1 MRWLLAATILLV
13 PRISPAQAPTDTVTI
28 KLVNVDLRSAIQIL
42 SQYVDRPVIF
52 GAVSG
57 NPITLQTPRPVR
69 REEVLLLL
77 RAALESQNLELF
89 ADSVGPYIVRPKQIA
104 PVALPPSVSAG
115 GPLGLHVI
123 QLRHARAADV
133 AATVNALYGRA
144 SAFGELGAPP
154 TTLNDQL
161 RQNTQATMNPTPG
174 TVQIIGSAAS
184 LSGETTIIPD
194 PRSNALLVRANRQ
207 DYELIALAVR
217 ELDVR
222 PLQALIQMVIVEV
235 RRDRSLAFGV
245 DVTLPP
251 HRLPGNPDVTVE
263 GSQLGSSVSDAVL
276 KIVGIG
282 GIRDLETTLR
292 AAASRGDV
300 SIMSRPS
307 VIAANNER
315 AEILVGSQRPFV
327 QVSRSLPTDSPSR
340 DQVVQY
346 KDVGTK
352 LIIRPTISAD
362 GYVMLEVTQEVN
374 AATSETAFDAPVIS
388 TRSLQ
393 TRLLLKD
400 GQTVVIGGLTDRQ
413 RDVTQSGTPV
423 LSSIPLIG
431 GLFGRTSRRTTETE
445 LYLFITPHVLKTD
458 EDADALTRPLRDR
471 TGQRDSTA
479 FPVPPAKNR

>member
-1 MRWLLAATILLV
+1 MRLFLAAVVLLL
-13 PRISPAQAPTDTVTI
+13 PRIGIAQAATDTVTI
-28 KLVNVDLRSAIQIL
+28 KLVNVDLRTAVQVL

-52 GAVSG
+52 GAISG
-57 NPITLQTPRPVR
+57 NPITLQTPHAVR
-69 REEVLLLL
+69 RAEVLPLL
-77 RAALESQNLELF
+77 RAALESQNMELVS
-89 ADSVGPYIVRPKQIA
+89 DSTGPYVVRPKQIA
-104 PVALPPSVSAG
+104 PAAPPPAFPVAG
-115 GPLGLHVI
+115 RLGLHVI
-123 QLRHARAADV
+123 PLRHARAADV

-154 TTLNDQL
+154 ATLNDQL
-161 RQNTQATMNPTPG
+161 RQNTQATMNPLAG
-174 TVQIIGSAAS
+174 SIQIASGGPAS

-194 PRSNALLVRANRQ
+194 SRSNALLVRANRQ
-207 DYELIALAVR
+207 DYELIAAAVK
-217 ELDVR
+217 EVDVR

-235 RRDRSLAFGV
+235 RRDRSLSFGV
-245 DVTLPP
+245 DVTLPR
-251 HRLPGNPDVTVE
+251 HRLPKNPDVTVE
-263 GSQLGSSVSDAVL
+263 GSQMGSSVSDAVL
-276 KIVGIG
+276 KIIGIG
-282 GIRDLETTLR
+282 GIGDLETTLR

-352 LIIRPTISAD
+352 LVIRPTISAD

-374 AATSETAFDAPVIS
+374 AATNETAFDAPVIS

-413 RDVTQSGTPV
+413 RDITQSGTPI
-423 LSSIPLIG
+423 LSSIPFIG

-458 EDADALTRPLRDR
+458 EDADALTQPLRDR
-471 TGQRDSTA
+471 ANPKDSTTL
-479 FPVPPAKNR
+479 PVPPG

>member
-1 MRWLLAATILLV
+1 MRWCLAVAILLAA
-13 PRISPAQAPTDTVTI
+13 RIGHAQAPTDTVTI
-28 KLVNVDLRSAIQIL
+28 KLVNVDLRSAIQVL

-52 GAVSG
+52 GAVTG

-69 REEVLLLL
+69 RGEVLPLL

-89 ADSVGPYIVRPKQIA
+89 ADSVGPYVVRPKQVA
-104 PVALPPSVSAG
+104 PVTLPPSVTAG

-144 SAFGELGAPP
+144 SAFGELGPP
-154 TTLNDQL
+154 PATLNDQL
-161 RQNTQATMNPTPG
+161 RQNTQATMNPVAG
-174 TVQIIGSAAS
+174 TVHIGSGGAAS

-194 PRSNALLVRANRQ
+194 PRSNSLLVRANRQ
-207 DYELIALAVR
+207 DYELIAAAVR

-222 PLQALIQMVIVEV
+222 PLQVLIQMVIVEV

-251 HRLPGNPDVTVE
+251 HQLPTNPDVTVE

-292 AAASRGDV
+292 AAASRGEV

-327 QVSRSLPTDSPSR
+327 QVSRSLATDSPSR

-352 LIIRPTISAD
+352 LIIRPTISTD

-374 AATSETAFDAPVIS
+374 AATNETAFDAPVIS

-413 RDVTQSGTPV
+413 RDITQSGTPI

-458 EDADALTRPLRDR
+458 EDADALTRPLQDR
-471 TGQRDSTA
+471 TGQRDSTV
-479 FPVPPAKNR
+479 FPIPPA

>member
-1 MRWLLAATILLV
+1 M
-13 PRISPAQAPTDTVTI
+13 
-28 KLVNVDLRSAIQIL
+28 
-42 SQYVDRPVIF
+42 
-52 GAVSG
+52 
-57 NPITLQTPRPVR
+57 
-69 REEVLLLL
+69 
-77 RAALESQNLELF
+77 
-89 ADSVGPYIVRPKQIA
+89 
-104 PVALPPSVSAG
+104 
-115 GPLGLHVI
+115 
-123 QLRHARAADV
+123 
-133 AATVNALYGRA
+133 
-144 SAFGELGAPP
+144 
-154 TTLNDQL
+154 LNDQL
-161 RQNTQATMNPTPG
+161 RQNTQATMNPVAG
-174 TVQIIGSAAS
+174 TVQIAAGGATS
-184 LSGETTIIPD
+184 LTGETTIIPD

-207 DYELIALAVR
+207 DYELIAAAVR

-251 HRLPGNPDVTVE
+251 HRLPTNPDVTVE

-327 QVSRSLPTDSPSR
+327 QVSRSLPTDAPSR

-352 LIIRPTISAD
+352 LVIRPTISAD

-374 AATSETAFDAPVIS
+374 AATNETAFDAPVIS

-413 RDVTQSGTPV
+413 RDITQSGTPI

-445 LYLFITPHVLKTD
+445 LYLFITPHVLKSD
-458 EDADALTRPLRDR
+458 EDADALTQPLRDR
-471 TGQRDSTA
+471 TGQTDSPA
-479 FPVPPAKNR
+479 FPVPPPKNR